1 MRVVRAARLHLKEG
15 ASDKVYEV
23 DLVENDAVAAPERF
37 LVNIRYGRRGT
48 ILREGSKTAQPIT
61 ADAAAKVFDS
71 VVVAKVNAGYRRID
85 PAASFP
91 GPTVE
96 AESREDGTPA
106 EGRDG
111 ILLARLAS
119 CRRGLWPEKD
129 RERLLWRIGQLRIA
143 QAEPDLVAMVRDVG
157 PAGASYALVWALARA
172 VGGKA
177 APILE
182 AVAAET
188 GSVVIRDLA
197 RFALVSP
204 LMGAQR
210 RSSGEEAD
218 LPEAVARPARAG
230 DADGLVAALT
240 ALARAKP
247 LAVGPALVALG
258 RCVQDDAVLHAGL
271 CAALP
276 HLPARPPYLIG
287 LRRLFK
293 HAEMADD
300 AGLFGATALR
310 LETAKAMY
318 KSGDPLVYSAELRRQ
333 FVVRDERGGSDARIG
348 LSSATSLYLK
358 RRVWR
363 ALRKRGEVGDPAF
376 AEMAAG
382 LLLRVR
388 PEDLGPRTVST
399 LWRRQANGTWG
410 REPRLRGP
418 LATQWAASHL
428 LFRHAPQARP
438 RSGSATFF
446 LDADTDLDS
455 RDEAFPDLWSA
466 RPDLALRLATE
477 GRIEPVAMLGL
488 RVLRAD
494 TAACAA
500 LDAAAIGRLLGATLP
515 AVAALGLEIARERL
529 ARGGADPDLLA
540 VLVQARFPE
549 ARMLALRRI
558 EAEADLPWS
567 TVALAFALL
576 TSAAPEVEAALLPLA
591 RERGL
596 PAGVAGPLAERLVAW
611 LRAMPPVL
619 DEEAKAAIR
628 AMRGSIPL
636 LWPDHDMPVAGHDIG
651 ALMAHPAP
659 EMIAAGVALLAL
671 SGTDAD
677 GLPAEQWYA
686 LIGSDSLDVRD
697 AAIGLLSRL
706 DDERLRRHADHIL
719 AFACGPSPVLRKA
732 ARPLVKR
739 LVDADPDSAGPLAQ
753 SLIGSL
759 FRTAPDDQFV
769 ADVVALLGEAMP
781 RELAAL
787 DAGTLWRLLQAQA
800 KGAQRLGAVVLA
812 EREPGLFSVR
822 QIARLGGHSHL
833 SVRQWA
839 MAAYLAE
846 PARFQAEAAEAV
858 LLVESDWPETLA
870 FAESHFATWPEEAWT
885 PDALAVVTDSVK
897 PEVLAFAR
905 RILRSRLRPGEADA
919 QILRLLEHP
928 SPSMH
933 LLVTELLT
941 AEAVASEDAFAR
953 LVPLAR
959 IVMLQVLTGRTAK
972 DRMGAFLK
980 GEALRSRERAQSL
993 LPFFAD
999 LSLSGTA
1006 RDRNAA
1012 ILALRDIA
1020 DAYPDLET
1028 PLVRRPSAA
1037 RPSPGSPSE
1046 GAR

>member
-1 MRVVRAARLHLKEG
+1 
-15 ASDKVYEV
+15 
-23 DLVENDAVAAPERF
+23 
-37 LVNIRYGRRGT
+37 
-48 ILREGSKTAQPIT
+48 
-61 ADAAAKVFDS
+61 
-71 VVVAKVNAGYRRID
+71 
-85 PAASFP
+85 
-91 GPTVE
+91 
-96 AESREDGTPA
+96 
-106 EGRDG
+106 
-111 ILLARLAS
+111 
-119 CRRGLWPEKD
+119 
-129 RERLLWRIGQLRIA
+129 
-143 QAEPDLVAMVRDVG
+143 
-157 PAGASYALVWALARA
+157 
-172 VGGKA
+172 
-177 APILE
+177 
-182 AVAAET
+182 
-188 GSVVIRDLA
+188 
-197 RFALVSP
+197 
-204 LMGAQR
+204 MGAQR
-210 RSSGEEAD
+210 RPSGEEAD
-218 LPEAVARPARAG
+218 LPEAVARPADAG
-230 DADGLVAALT
+230 DAAGLVAALT
-240 ALARAKP
+240 ALARGKP

-258 RCVQDDAVLHAGL
+258 RRAQDHAALHAGL

-276 HLPARPPYLIG
+276 LLPARPPYLIG

-300 AGLFGATALR
+300 AALFGATALR

-318 KSGDPLVYSAELRRQ
+318 KSGDSTFYSSELRQ
-333 FVVRDERGGSDARIG
+333 LVVVRDARSGPQARIG

-358 RRVWR
+358 RRIWR

-376 AEMAAG
+376 AEMATG
-382 LLLRVR
+382 LLLRLR
-388 PEDLGPRTVST
+388 PEDLGSRTLST
-399 LWRRQANGTWG
+399 LWRRQENGAWG

-446 LDADTDLDS
+446 LGADTDLDS
-455 RDEAFPDLWSA
+455 PDEAFPDLWSA

-477 GRIEPVAMLGL
+477 GRIDPVAMLGL

-494 TAACAA
+494 TAACAG
-500 LDAAAIGRLLGATLP
+500 LDAAAIGRLLGASLP
-515 AVAALGLEIARERL
+515 AVAALGLAIARERL

-549 ARMLALRRI
+549 ARRLALRRI
-558 EAEADLPWS
+558 EAEAALPWS
-567 TVALAFALL
+567 SPALAFALL
-576 TSAAPEVEAALLPLA
+576 TSPAPEVEAALLPLA
-591 RERGL
+591 RGRSL
-596 PAGVAGPLAERLVAW
+596 PAEVAGPLADRLVAW

-619 DEEAKAAIR
+619 DADAVASIR
-628 AMRGSIPL
+628 AMRAGLPL
-636 LWPDHDMPVAGHDIG
+636 LWPGHDMPVAGHDVA

-659 EMIAAGVALLAL
+659 EMMAAGVALLAL

-677 GLPAEQWYA
+677 GLPAERFYA
-686 LIGSDSLDVRD
+686 LIGSDSVDVRD
-697 AAIGLLSRL
+697 AALGLLARL
-706 DDERLRRHADHIL
+706 DDARLGRYADLIR

-739 LVDADPDSAGPLAQ
+739 LVDADPDGAGPLAQ
-753 SLIGSL
+753 SFIASL
-759 FRTAPDDQFV
+759 FRTAPDDRFV
-769 ADVVALLGEAMP
+769 ADTVALLSEAMP
-781 RELAAL
+781 GELAAL
-787 DAGTLWRLLQAQA
+787 DPGTLWRLLQAQA
-800 KGAQRLGAVVLA
+800 KGAQRLGAIVLA
-812 EREPGLFSVR
+812 EREPGIFSVR

-833 SVRQWA
+833 AVRQWA

-870 FAESHFATWPEEAWT
+870 FAENHFATWPEEAWT
-885 PDALAVVTDSVK
+885 PEALSVVTDSVK

-905 RILRSRLRPGEADA
+905 RLLRSRLRPGEADA

-941 AEAVASEDAFAR
+941 AEAVAGEDAFAR

-972 DRMGAFLK
+972 DRMAAFLK
-980 GEALRSRERAQSL
+980 GEALRSRERAHRL

-1006 RDRNAA
+1006 RDRSAA

-1020 DAYPDLET
+1020 DAHPDLGT

-1037 RPSPGSPSE
+1037 RPVAGSLSE
-1046 GAR
+1046 RAR